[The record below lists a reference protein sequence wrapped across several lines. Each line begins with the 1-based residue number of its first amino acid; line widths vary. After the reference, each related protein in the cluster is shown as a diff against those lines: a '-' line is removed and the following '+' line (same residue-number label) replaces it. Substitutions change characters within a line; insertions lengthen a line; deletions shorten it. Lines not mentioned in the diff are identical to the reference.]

1 MRGRKEKIRGY
12 YRCNI
17 SGHKH
22 HTLEERCRPQYV
34 SVEPI
39 EKAVWDFVV
48 EVLTGD
54 QFETSLREAQVQE
67 LALLGPKHEELERI
81 KRLISE
87 CEREAANLVSNIS
100 KMTSPLLTKV
110 VEDQLQMLEKKHTA
124 LSIAKAE
131 TEAALNAAGPTE
143 DGVAVAMRF
152 RAEVWRGLQNPIV
165 EDKRKCL
172 RLLGAKIV
180 ALPSKITVS
189 LLLPKATREI
199 AIEISENQPNQAQK
213 ATRASSKT
221 SLLPS
226 PPYTRIRQR

>member
-189 LLLPKATREI
+189 
-199 AIEISENQPNQAQK
+199 
-213 ATRASSKT
+213 
-221 SLLPS
+221 
-226 PPYTRIRQR
+226 